1 MGLTY
6 ARVSLANPRR
16 PELDPIE
23 VDALADTGA
32 LHLCIPEHIAIQLL
46 LDEQEKREI
55 TIADGSKHLV
65 SYVGPVTVGF
75 GKRRCF
81 TGAMVRGNEPLL
93 GAIPMEDMDLVVL
106 PGTRTVAVNPA
117 NPNFAT
123 SVVKAVRVP

>member
-1 MGLTY
+1 MGLTC

-32 LHLCIPEHIAIQLL
+32 LHLCTPEHIAIQLL

-65 SYVGPVTVGF
+65 FYVGPVTVGF

-81 TGAMVRGNEPLL
+81 TGAMVLGTEPLL
-93 GAIPMEDMDLVVL
+93 GAIPMEGMDLVVL
-106 PGTRTVAVNPA
+106 PGTRTAAVNPA
-117 NPNFAT
+117 SPNFAS
-123 SVVKAVRVP
+123 SVVKTVRAA